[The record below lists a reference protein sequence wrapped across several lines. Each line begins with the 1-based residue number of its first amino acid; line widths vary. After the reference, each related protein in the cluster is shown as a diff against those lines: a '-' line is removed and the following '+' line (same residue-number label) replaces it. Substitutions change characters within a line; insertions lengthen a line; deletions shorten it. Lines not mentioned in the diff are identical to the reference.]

1 MLQCTAA
8 ETSDNLVGDIR
19 QMRLVEKLQGK
30 SLISPQ
36 LQSNSLARSTEDKTA
51 VVVVVTLL
59 LLLRGRSGTYH
70 GGSLLPVLFL
80 GYR

>member
-51 VVVVVTLL
+51 VVVVTLL

>member
-19 QMRLVEKLQGK
+19 QMRLEKLQGK

-51 VVVVVTLL
+51 VVVVVVVVTLV
-59 LLLRGRSGTYH
+59 LLLRGRSGSY
-70 GGSLLPVLFL
+70 P
-80 GYR
+80 